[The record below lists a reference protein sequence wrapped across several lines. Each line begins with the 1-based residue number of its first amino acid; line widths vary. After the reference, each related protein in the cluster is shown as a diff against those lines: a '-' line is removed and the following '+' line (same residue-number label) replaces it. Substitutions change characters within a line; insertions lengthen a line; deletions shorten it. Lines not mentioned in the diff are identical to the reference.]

1 MKNLF
6 WVLMIGFLLT
16 GTGCAPAL
24 IGAGA
29 AGAYQVGTDERSV
42 GKMWSDATISSRV
55 KTALMEDAG
64 VQSMKIDVDTLERVV
79 TLTGMVASKQEADR
93 AEAVVRKVSG
103 VKSVNN
109 FLQIGTKSI
118 GESMDDTVLGTKIK
132 SRLLGAPDILSL
144 NIDVD
149 VNKGVVVLSGIVETG
164 KERDTIVRIARETE
178 GAVKVVDNIKVKKP

>member
-1 MKNLF
+1 MKKCL
-6 WVLMIGFLLT
+6 WILVIGFMLANA
-16 GTGCAPAL
+16 GCAPAL

-42 GKMWSDATISSRV
+42 GKMWSDATITSRV
-55 KTALMEDAG
+55 KTALVENTGAG
-64 VQSMKIDVDTLERVV
+64 AMKIDVDTLERVV
-79 TLTGMVASKQEADR
+79 TLTGMVSTQQELSR
-93 AEAVVRKVSG
+93 AEEIARKVAG

-109 FLQIGTKSI
+109 FLQVGSKSI

-132 SRLLGAPDILSL
+132 SRLMGEPDVLSM

-164 KERDTIVRIARETE
+164 KERDTIVRIARGTK
-178 GAVKVVDNIKVKKP
+178 GVVKVMDNIRVKKP